1 METTTLPVYKE
12 KDTSILN
19 TSTTTPPCTHTPT
32 PHLSSAIASPQTH
45 AHLIAATTALTAA
58 TQEGACL
65 KCTGETISQTLTAL
79 MQEMRA
85 AKKEG
90 RWSHEEKRALKME
103 VKGLLKGM
111 KRDVKGGWRK
121 EKEEVERKVQR
132 GWYWK
137 R

>member
-58 TQEGACL
+58 TQE
-65 KCTGETISQTLTAL
+65 
-79 MQEMRA
+79 MRA

-121 EKEEVERKVQR
+121 ETEEGERKVQR